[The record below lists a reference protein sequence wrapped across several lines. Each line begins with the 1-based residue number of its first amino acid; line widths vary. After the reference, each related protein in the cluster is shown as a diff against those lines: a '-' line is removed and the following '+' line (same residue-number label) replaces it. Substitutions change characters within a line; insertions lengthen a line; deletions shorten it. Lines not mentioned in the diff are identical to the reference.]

1 MAKQKYYVV
10 WKGKTPGVYHTWAD
24 CQKQVVGFEGAQY
37 LSFENLGDAEVAF
50 TKNPWTYLNKGNAA
64 AKKSATPAAGIIP
77 ESLSVDAACSGNPG
91 VMEYRGVHTHTKEE
105 YFRLK
110 FPLGTNNI
118 GEFLAIVHGLA
129 LLKQKGVPNP
139 IYTDSKTAMAWLKTK
154 KCKTKLERNSQ
165 TEELFQLIGR
175 AEKWLAENTYKTTV
189 LKWDT
194 ENWGEIPADF
204 GGK

>member
-50 TKNPWTYLNKGNAA
+50 TKNPWLFLNKGNAS
-64 AKKSATPAAGIIP
+64 AKKSSVSSDKIIP

-91 VMEYRGVHTHTKEE
+91 VMEYRGVHTRTKEE

-154 KCKTKLERNSQ
+154 KCKTKLERYRQ
-165 TEELFQLIGR
+165 TEELFMLIDR
-175 AEKWLAENTYKTTV
+175 AEKWLSENSYTTTV

-194 ENWGEIPADF
+194 ESWGEIPADF
-204 GGK
+204 GRK

>member
-24 CQKQVVGFEGAQY
+24 CQKQVAGFEGAQY

-50 TKNPWTYLNKGNAA
+50 TKNPWLYLNKGNT
-64 AKKSATPAAGIIP
+64 AKKSASPSGKYIT

-91 VMEYRGVHTHTKEE
+91 AMEYRGVHTRTKEVI
-105 YFRLK
+105 FHLK

-118 GEFLAIVHGLA
+118 GEFLALVHGLA
-129 LLKQKGVPNP
+129 LLKQKGVKNP
-139 IYTDSKTAMAWLKTK
+139 IYTDSMTALAWLKAK
-154 KCKTKLERNSQ
+154 KVKTKLERTSQ
-165 TEELFQLIGR
+165 TEELFQLIDR
-175 AEKWLAENTYKTTV
+175 AEKWLAENQYTTTV

-194 ENWGEIPADF
+194 DAWGEIPADF
-204 GGK
+204 GRK